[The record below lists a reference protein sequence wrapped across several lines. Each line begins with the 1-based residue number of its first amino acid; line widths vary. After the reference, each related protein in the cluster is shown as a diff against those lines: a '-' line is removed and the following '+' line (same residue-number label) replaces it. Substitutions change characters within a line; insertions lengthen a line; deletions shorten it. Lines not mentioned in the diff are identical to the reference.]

1 MMYIVFNML
10 HVISLFFRNDTLS
23 LNKSFQ
29 LAICS
34 LFYFWNGAIF
44 SNENEIKILN
54 LEMKYL
60 SSNVNVLFYSNT
72 KHCVSFEK
80 MCHLT
85 DT

>member
-10 HVISLFFRNDTLS
+10 YVISLFFRNDTLS

-44 SNENEIKILN
+44 SSENEIKILN

-60 SSNVNVLFYSNT
+60 SSNVNVSTVTQNT
-72 KHCVSFEK
+72 AFPLKKCVI
-80 MCHLT
+80 
-85 DT
+85 

>member
-1 MMYIVFNML
+1 ML
-10 HVISLFFRNDTLS
+10 FPSSLETIHYLS
-23 LNKSFQ
+23 NKSFQ

-60 SSNVNVLFYSNT
+60 SSNVNVSTVTQNAAFPL
-72 KHCVSFEK
+72 KKCVI
-80 MCHLT
+80 
-85 DT
+85 

>member
-10 HVISLFFRNDTLS
+10 HVISLFFNLETIHYLK
-23 LNKSFQ
+23 NKSFQ

-34 LFYFWNGAIF
+34 LFYFLNGAIF

-60 SSNVNVLFYSNT
+60 SSNVNVSTVTQNT
-72 KHCVSFEK
+72 AFPLKKCVI
-80 MCHLT
+80 
-85 DT
+85 

>member
-23 LNKSFQ
+23 LNKNKSFQ

-44 SNENEIKILN
+44 SSENEIKILN

-60 SSNVNVLFYSNT
+60 SSNVNVSTVTQNT
-72 KHCVSFEK
+72 AFPLKKCVI
-80 MCHLT
+80 
-85 DT
+85 

>member
-44 SNENEIKILN
+44 SSENEIKILN

-80 MCHLT
+80 KCHLT